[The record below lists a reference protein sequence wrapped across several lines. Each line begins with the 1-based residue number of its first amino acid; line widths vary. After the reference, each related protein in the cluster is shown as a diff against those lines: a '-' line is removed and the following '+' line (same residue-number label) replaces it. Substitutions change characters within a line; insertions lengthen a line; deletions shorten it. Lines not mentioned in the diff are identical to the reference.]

1 MTKKEISE
9 IRKQFTITNCTIS
22 KITGC
27 YVDEEKQMILRFGN
41 SFLSLPEEQEFKYL
55 DIFQKALS
63 GKLNKNLLNVVYD
76 TKEEGA
82 DTAHSLLMDLTKS
95 RLADDTLLEEFYGKV
110 VEFYSHIGRYLILLV
125 HGAYDIPGKASDG
138 TTMEDA
144 SDQVYEHILCAI
156 CPVEL
161 SDAGLCVNMDD
172 TSVEARIRD
181 WIVKMPMHG
190 FLFPAFNDRQTDIHG
205 ALFYTKKDT
214 DIQETFTK
222 SILGCKDVL
231 SGSIQKDFFKEVL
244 TNALQNTNGCQVM
257 CDIQETVSEKTIE
270 EDEEEATL
278 AKGECMDLL
287 LKAGMAESSVEIVS
301 TAYDQAFGEKGRVL
315 AASLTDVEKT
325 TIESRTIKVVIP
337 EKDRQQVEFL
347 EVNGRKCIAI
357 YPDGPVKLNGVET
370 HI

>member
-1 MTKKEISE
+1 MTRKEILE

-22 KITGC
+22 RITGC
-27 YVDEEKQMILRFGN
+27 YVDEEKQRILEFKN
-41 SFLSLPEEQEFKYL
+41 TFLSLPDEQQFKYL
-55 DIFQKALS
+55 DIFQKTLS
-63 GKLNKNLLNVVYD
+63 GKLNKNLLSVSYS
-76 TKEEGA
+76 TKEEEA
-82 DTAHSLLMDLTKS
+82 NTAHSLLMDLKKC
-95 RLADDTLLEEFYGKV
+95 RLDDDVQLEEFYEEV
-110 VEFYSHIGRYLILLV
+110 VESYEYAGRYLILLV
-125 HGAYDIPGKASDG
+125 HGVYDVPGKVSDG

-161 SDAGLCVNMDD
+161 SNAGLCVNMDD
-172 TSVEARIRD
+172 TSVETRIRD
-181 WIVKMPMHG
+181 WVVKMPMHG
-190 FLFPAFNDRQTDIHG
+190 FLFPAFNDRQPDIHG

-214 DIQETFTK
+214 DIQEAFTK

-231 SGSIQKDFFKEVL
+231 SGSIQKNFFKEVL
-244 TNALQNTNGCQVM
+244 TNALQNTNGCQIM
-257 CDIQETVSEKTIE
+257 CDIQESVSEKTIE
-270 EDEEEATL
+270 EDGEEATL

-287 LKAGMAESSVEIVS
+287 LRAGMAESSVEIVS
-301 TAYDQAFGEKGRVL
+301 AAYNQSFGEKGRIL
-315 AASLTDVEKT
+315 AASLTDVLKT
-325 TIESRTIKVVIP
+325 TIESGTIKVVVP